1 MSDADIDL
9 TGKVLIAMPQLSDPR
24 FARSVVYVCSHGP
37 RGAMGLIVNKPR
49 PEVRFSGILESL
61 GLTPATGMRDIRV
74 HIGGPVDPQRGF
86 VLHSADFALD
96 DGTLVVTPD
105 AAMTASRD
113 IMDVIARGGGPRQA
127 VFALGYAGWGAG
139 QLEGEIARNDWLVG
153 DGRSDLLFGRADEF
167 KWAAALKSIG
177 VDPVAL
183 SATGGR
189 A

>member
-1 MSDADIDL
+1 
-9 TGKVLIAMPQLSDPR
+9 
-24 FARSVVYVCSHGP
+24 
-37 RGAMGLIVNKPR
+37 
-49 PEVRFSGILESL
+49 
-61 GLTPATGMRDIRV
+61 
-74 HIGGPVDPQRGF
+74 
-86 VLHSADFALD
+86 
-96 DGTLVVTPD
+96 
-105 AAMTASRD
+105 
-113 IMDVIARGGGPRQA
+113 MDVIARGGGPRQA